1 MATNRQDIAQV
12 LVDIDLFKGINP
24 RDLQLLAQRIAVRR
38 YPAGQLIFRYGDMG
52 TSMYIVVRGDVNIHI
67 PGEASRRVSLKDI
80 SQGEHFGELALFDNR
95 PRSASALATTDVEV
109 LELTRSTLLD
119 YIERHPNVAIA
130 LLQTLSARLRQTDEL
145 LSQRVA
151 KNADLEFEKQLTW
164 RDRLA
169 DKVAEL
175 NGSWMFIALLL
186 GITGSWM
193 AINSALFKSA
203 FDPYPY
209 VFFNLL
215 LAILVSLQGP
225 LIVMSQ
231 NRQAAKDRTHARI
244 DYEINLKNE
253 VNIETLLR
261 ELGEFRL
268 ETNQRLRQIER
279 QRHIPPQGPQP
290 LP

>member
-1 MATNRQDIAQV
+1 MATHRQDIAQI
-12 LVDIDLFKGINP
+12 LVNIDLFKGISP
-24 RDLQLLAQRIAVRR
+24 RDLQLLAQSVTLRR
-38 YPAGQLIFRYGDMG
+38 YPAGQLIFNYGDVG
-52 TSMYIVVRGDVNIHI
+52 LSMYIVVRGDVNIHI
-67 PGEASRRVSLKDI
+67 PGESSRRLSLKDI
-80 SQGEHFGELALFDNR
+80 SQGEPFGELALFDNR
-95 PRSASALATTDVEV
+95 PRSASALATTEVEV
-109 LELTRSTLLD
+109 LELTRSTFLD

-151 KNADLEFEKQLTW
+151 KNADLEFRKQLTW
-164 RDRLA
+164 GDRLA

-175 NGSWMFIALLL
+175 NGSWMFIILLL
-186 GITGSWM
+186 SITAGWM
-193 AINSALFKSA
+193 AINSAFFKDS

-253 VNIETLLR
+253 VNIETLLQ
-261 ELGEFRL
+261 ELGEFRR
-268 ETNQRLRQIER
+268 EANQRLRQLEH
-279 QRHIPPQGPQP
+279 QRFNPPNGPKP
-290 LP
+290 